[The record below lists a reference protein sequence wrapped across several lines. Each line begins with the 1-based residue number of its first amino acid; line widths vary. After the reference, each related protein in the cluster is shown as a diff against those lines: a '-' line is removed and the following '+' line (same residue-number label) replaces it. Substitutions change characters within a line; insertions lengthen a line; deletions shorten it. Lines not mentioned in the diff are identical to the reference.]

1 MNEPMLTISGNVATD
16 IRHAVTDT
24 GVTIASFRLAATPR
38 RYDRGAKAWGDMETM
53 YFGVTAWRFLGENVL
68 GSIRKGDPVVV
79 TGRLRQRTWE
89 KEGRTGV
96 NLEITAE
103 AVGHDLNRGTS
114 RFAKVTRTRVV
125 PPEERPEVRAELG
138 IDGPLEED
146 LRAAEWLAEPQS
158 AESRPAVFRPDESR
172 PAESHP
178 AEAGGFGAP
187 GQQHEAA

>member
-1 MNEPMLTISGNVATD
+1 MNEPLLTISGNVATD

-24 GVTIASFRLAATPR
+24 GVTVASFRIAATPR
-38 RYDRGAKAWGDMETM
+38 RFDRGTKAWADMETM

-138 IDGPLEED
+138 LDGPPEEEE
-146 LRAAEWLAEPQS
+146 RAAEWLAESHS
-158 AESRPAVFRPDESR
+158 AESRPAG
-172 PAESHP
+172 A
-178 AEAGGFGAP
+178 AGAGGLGAAGQP
-187 GQQHEAA
+187 GEAA